1 MNHSCVKLLQD
12 STCVSSYNW
21 VVSRTSN
28 TLPSF
33 RQSLTTFNTSSSKFG
48 LEFGWWKDRPPLLR
62 TTRWPQNYQR
72 ITLTITL
79 RLSQNN
85 STNSDKVGVA
95 KNMSIVT
102 TQEVWRMSWLEFKI
116 QRQATSK
123 YQLLGTAASCQL
135 HQDLHLTKSGSLS
148 PFLASSLPEV
158 STAISNNKPTP
169 NRLMC
174 KWLNSF
180 FQLMFA
186 KHSQIVV

>member
-123 YQLLGTAASCQL
+123 YQSLGTAASCTKTSTWPRAALCPLFWLRRFRRFPLLFQTINQ
-135 HQDLHLTKSGSLS
+135 HPTGSCVNDLILS
-148 PFLASSLPEV
+148 F
-158 STAISNNKPTP
+158 N
-169 NRLMC
+169 
-174 KWLNSF
+174 
-180 FQLMFA
+180 
-186 KHSQIVV
+186 

>member
-72 ITLTITL
+72 ITLTIKTPPIPTRL
-79 RLSQNN
+79 VLLKTCQLSQLKKYEECLGWN
-85 STNSDKVGVA
+85 SRFNVK
-95 KNMSIVT
+95 
-102 TQEVWRMSWLEFKI
+102 
-116 QRQATSK
+116 
-123 YQLLGTAASCQL
+123 LLPNISCQGQL
-135 HQDLHLTKSGSLS
+135 PAAPRPQPDQERLFVPFSG
-148 PFLASSLPEV
+148 FVASGGFHCYF
-158 STAISNNKPTP
+158 KP
-169 NRLMC
+169 
-174 KWLNSF
+174 
-180 FQLMFA
+180 
-186 KHSQIVV
+186 

>member
-21 VVSRTSN
+21 VVSRTSK

-33 RQSLTTFNTSSSKFG
+33 RQSLT
-48 LEFGWWKDRPPLLR
+48 PLLR

-123 YQLLGTAASCQL
+123 YQLLGTAASCTKTSTWPRAALCPLFWLRRFRRFPLLFQTINQ
-135 HQDLHLTKSGSLS
+135 HPTGSCVNDLILS
-148 PFLASSLPEV
+148 F
-158 STAISNNKPTP
+158 N
-169 NRLMC
+169 
-174 KWLNSF
+174 
-180 FQLMFA
+180 
-186 KHSQIVV
+186 